1 MIWYKS
7 TVLAWDVECHA
18 KNHPVPWC
26 SSHVWFIDSTNW
38 WPLEDSEDIIYADI
52 MVKISYDM
60 ERYNYCHNH
69 SELLSYQVC
78 YHIIIVLRHIAIYI
92 LPKSCSFHHQNQ
104 LVAHETVK
112 RFPEEVPS
120 LENLARPATPLR
132 PPEDPSRQ
140 VCTRYSDSWTGGH
153 GETPWLYKGIDH
165 ETKKHGWWGLYTSL
179 LWCYCTWHLATR
191 WAWSRYW
198 CSGHWK
204 SEARLWW

>member
-1 MIWYKS
+1 MTYHELLLQETCLDLQVRESQFQSPKPGFEFWAKNLLQHQWCQHCPEVSLMIWYKS

-60 ERYNYCHNH
+60 EHYTYCHNH

-92 LPKSCSFHHQNQ
+92 AKIMFIP
-104 LVAHETVK
+104 
-112 RFPEEVPS
+112 PS
-120 LENLARPATPLR
+120 KPTGRPR
-132 PPEDPSRQ
+132 NR
-140 VCTRYSDSWTGGH
+140 
-153 GETPWLYKGIDH
+153 
-165 ETKKHGWWGLYTSL
+165 
-179 LWCYCTWHLATR
+179 
-191 WAWSRYW
+191 
-198 CSGHWK
+198 
-204 SEARLWW
+204 